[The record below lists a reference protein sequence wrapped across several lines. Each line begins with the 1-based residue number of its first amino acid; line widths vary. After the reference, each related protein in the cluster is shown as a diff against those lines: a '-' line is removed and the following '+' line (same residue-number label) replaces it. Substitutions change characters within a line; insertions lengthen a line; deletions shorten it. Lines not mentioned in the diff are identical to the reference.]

1 MLDLLRQYRRDLH
14 QIPELDFDL
23 PKTTRYIRDA
33 LSKYDCRI
41 LTPSPS
47 AICAWFDFGKKET
60 IAFRADMDG
69 LPIAERTSKPYA
81 SRHTGKMHACG
92 HDGHMSMILALA
104 ERIESHREA
113 LSRNVMLIFSP
124 PRRQKAERSP
134 SWKAASSQPAMWSAS
149 LAATYGR
156 NCPQEPSGRAAGR

>member
-1 MLDLLRQYRRDLH
+1 MPCPCLLY
-14 QIPELDFDL
+14 
-23 PKTTRYIRDA
+23 T
-33 LSKYDCRI
+33 S
-41 LTPSPS
+41 
-47 AICAWFDFGKKET
+47 ICAWLDFGKKET

-113 LSRNVMLIFSP
+113 LSRNVMLIF
-124 PRRQKAERSP
+124 
-134 SWKAASSQPAMWSAS
+134 QPAEETEGGAESIVESGILDVYKRQAMKSIKPT
-149 LAATYGR
+149 ATKSSP
-156 NCPQEPSGRAAGR
+156 CWD